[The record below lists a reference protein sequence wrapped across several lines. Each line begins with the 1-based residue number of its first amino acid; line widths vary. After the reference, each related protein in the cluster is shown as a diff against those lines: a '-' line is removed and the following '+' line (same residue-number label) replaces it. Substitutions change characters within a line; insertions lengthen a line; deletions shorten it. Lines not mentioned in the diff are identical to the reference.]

1 MVLCIARLR
10 FNCPLCNK
18 LLKKAR
24 KTDLPGHCRQPIS
37 TVVYRPL
44 TPARHQPLLPD
55 TVLSIYCL
63 KGDPAAIDIDIDG
76 FIGNWED
83 DGYCFL
89 FFRQPADG
97 IIENLV
103 EGNPDIRLEDQFE
116 MTYREWQGGF
126 EGPVKIGRFLLT
138 PPWLK
143 KVPADDEISLKFDPG
158 LVFGN
163 GTHPTTLACLTAIEI
178 ACAGGKVE
186 RLLDLGTGT
195 GLLALAGASL
205 GCRQVLAV
213 DNNMLAATTAA
224 ANIRINNL
232 EQQVLAVNGR
242 AQSFAELPSDLLVAN
257 IGYPVLKDLLS
268 ADHLRHHRWLV
279 LSGLQ
284 NKEAEKIIKI
294 LAELDVV
301 VLRQWQRDSLWN
313 TVLAITAD
321 GR

>member
-1 MVLCIARLR
+1 ME
-10 FNCPLCNK
+10 
-18 LLKKAR
+18 
-24 KTDLPGHCRQPIS
+24 
-37 TVVYRPL
+37 
-44 TPARHQPLLPD
+44 
-55 TVLSIYCL
+55 
-63 KGDPAAIDIDIDG
+63 G

-89 FFRQPADG
+89 FFRQPADDF
-97 IIENLV
+97 IENLLK
-103 EGNPDIRLEDQFE
+103 GNQNVGLEDQFE

-143 KVPADDEISLKFDPG
+143 KVAADDEISLRFDPG

-186 RLLDLGTGT
+186 RMLDLGTGT

-205 GCRQVLAV
+205 GCRQVIAV
-213 DNNMLAATTAA
+213 DNNMLATTTAA
-224 ANIRINNL
+224 DNIRVNNL
-232 EQQVLAVNGR
+232 QQRIMAVNGR
-242 AQSFAELPSDLLVAN
+242 AQSFAELPSDLLAAN
-257 IGYPVLKDLLS
+257 IGFPVLQDLLS
-268 ADHLRHHRWLV
+268 AENLRHHRWLV

-284 NKEAEKIIKI
+284 NKEAEEIMRI
-294 LAELDVV
+294 LAELDVA
-301 VLRQWQRDSLWN
+301 VLKQWQSDSVWN
-313 TVLAITAD
+313 TVLAITTD

>member
-1 MVLCIARLR
+1 MVR
-10 FNCPLCNK
+10 
-18 LLKKAR
+18 
-24 KTDLPGHCRQPIS
+24 
-37 TVVYRPL
+37 YPL
-44 TPARHQPLLPD
+44 TPIRHQPLLPD

-63 KGDPAAIDIDIDG
+63 KGDPAAIDIDMEG

-89 FFRQPADG
+89 FFRQPADD
-97 IIENLV
+97 IINNLI
-103 EGNPDIRLEDQFE
+103 GRYQDIALEDQFT

-143 KVPADDEISLKFDPG
+143 KAAAGDEISLRFDPG

-186 RLLDLGTGT
+186 RMLDLGTGT

-213 DNNMLAATTAA
+213 DDNMLAARTAA
-224 ANIRINNL
+224 DNIRINNL
-232 EQQVLAVNGR
+232 EPQALAVNGR
-242 AQSFAELPSDLLVAN
+242 AQSFAGLDSDLLAAN
-257 IGYPVLKDLLS
+257 IGLPVLQDLLT
-268 ADHLRHHRWLV
+268 AEHLCHHRWLV

-284 NKEAEKIIKI
+284 NKEAEEILKI

-301 VLRQWQRDSLWN
+301 VLKHWQSDSVWN
-313 TVLAITAD
+313 TLMAITAD